1 MFAPMADDRSFHVIE
16 VVPDRLEG
24 APRRVRREWSEAF
37 KTQVVAE
44 TLVPGANVS
53 AIARRT
59 GISPSQLF
67 GWRRQAIRNGTVG
80 PLGDLDG
87 PRLAEVDAAVSSPI
101 EIIIDGVVVRAGAGV
116 SDEHLRRVIRAV
128 RSA

>member
-1 MFAPMADDRSFHVIE
+1 MADDRSFHVIE
-16 VVPDRLEG
+16 VVADRLEG

-37 KTQVVAE
+37 KTQIVAE
-44 TLVPGANVS
+44 TLMPGANVS

-67 GWRRQAIRNGTVG
+67 GWRRQAVHNGTVR
-80 PLGDLDG
+80 PTDALDG
-87 PRLAEVDAAVSSPI
+87 PRPVEGDTAAASMI

-116 SDEHLRRVIRAV
+116 LDEHLRRVIRVV

>member
-1 MFAPMADDRSFHVIE
+1 MADDRSFHVIE
-16 VVPDRLEG
+16 VVADRLEG
-24 APRRVRREWSEAF
+24 APRRVRRDWSEAF

-44 TLVPGANVS
+44 TLAPGANVS

-67 GWRRQAIRNGTVG
+67 VWRRQAIRNGTVS
-80 PLGDLDG
+80 PVGDLDA
-87 PRLAEVDAAVSSPI
+87 PRPVEADAGASSAI
-101 EIIIDGVVVRAGAGV
+101 EIILDGVVVRAGAGV

>member
-1 MFAPMADDRSFHVIE
+1 MADDRSFHVIE
-16 VVPDRLEG
+16 VVADRLEG

-44 TLVPGANVS
+44 TLMPGANVS

-67 GWRRQAIRNGTVG
+67 GWRRQAMRNGTVA
-80 PLGDLDG
+80 PLEALDG
-87 PRLAEVDAAVSSPI
+87 PRPAEVDAGASSTI
-101 EIIIDGVVVRAGAGV
+101 EILIGSVVVRAGAGV
-116 SDEHLRRVIRAV
+116 SDEQLRRVIRVV